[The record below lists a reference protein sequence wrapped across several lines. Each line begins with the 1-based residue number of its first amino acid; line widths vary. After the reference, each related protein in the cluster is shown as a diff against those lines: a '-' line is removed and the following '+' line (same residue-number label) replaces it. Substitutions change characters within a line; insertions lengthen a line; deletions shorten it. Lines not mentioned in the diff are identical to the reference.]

1 MPARML
7 FACIIFVL
15 LLTASE
21 SSSQTGA
28 SGTPAQAASS
38 ASGPTDDLAAMK
50 ADLAKMRVLVTQMQ
64 NNLGVTTTS
73 TTPLYHQFDLQIQMW
88 QLLIAQMERR
98 IDRIERSKETPHR
111 E

>member
-7 FACIIFVL
+7 FACILSVL
-15 LLTASE
+15 LLTASA
-21 SSSQTGA
+21 SSAQTTA
-28 SGTPAQAASS
+28 SGTHAQTASPG
-38 ASGPTDDLAAMK
+38 SGSTDDLIAMK

-98 IDRIERSKETPHR
+98 VERMEHAKESLKR